1 MAAESLLPL
10 LASVV
15 RDRAHVQSTSGDA
28 DLLAA
33 FEVRRFHEALQKP
46 PADPFRGLGGVSQ
59 LYAGRPWSLAET
71 ADWPAGRRYA
81 FAPPPRAVLRAGLAL
96 TAAPVALSPS
106 ELGAPVHPVA
116 SFSPDEGG
124 AGAGGYARPE
134 PSAAPSAGPSR
145 LTGIRIKL
153 PGGGG
158 GGGGGGATAASAG
171 GAAASSGGGGGPAA
185 SEGGGRRKRARDG

>member
-1 MAAESLLPL
+1 
-10 LASVV
+10 V
-15 RDRAHVQSTSGDA
+15 AHGQPTSGDS

-59 LYAGRPWSLAET
+59 IYAGRAWSLAEI
-71 ADWPAGRRYA
+71 AQWPADRRYA
-81 FAPPPRAVLRAGLAL
+81 FSPPSRAVLRAGLAL
-96 TAAPVALSPS
+96 AAAPVALSPS
-106 ELGAPVHPVA
+106 ELGAPAHPVA

-124 AGAGGYARPE
+124 AGSGGYAKPE

-153 PGGGG
+153 PPASGGGG
-158 GGGGGGATAASAG
+158 GGPVAASSG
-171 GAAASSGGGGGPAA
+171 GAAASSGGGAAA